1 MFVCLFSTKQTTLAT
16 DICLL
21 YLTILLLSYMDEH
34 LVPGKVQALVEFA
47 SSAELSSHSTSSSSV
62 YGQHKEGQILQ
73 TCLSKDVIYL
83 LYILKGNPFY
93 LMTLVQ
99 ICSQQIHNAICL

>member
-99 ICSQQIHNAICL
+99 ICSH

>member
-1 MFVCLFSTKQTTLAT
+1 
-16 DICLL
+16 
-21 YLTILLLSYMDEH
+21 MDEH

-47 SSAELSSHSTSSSSV
+47 SSAELSSHSTSSSSA

-73 TCLSKDVIYL
+73 TCLSKD
-83 LYILKGNPFY
+83 LKGNPFY

-99 ICSQQIHNAICL
+99 ICSH

>member
-1 MFVCLFSTKQTTLAT
+1 MTCADVCLFSTKQTTLAT

-47 SSAELSSHSTSSSSV
+47 CSAELSSHSKLSSV

-73 TCLSKDVIYL
+73 TCLSKDVIFL
-83 LYILKGNPFY
+83 LYNPFC
-93 LMTLVQ
+93 LMTLLQ
-99 ICSQQIHNAICL
+99 ICSHKIQDK

>member
-1 MFVCLFSTKQTTLAT
+1 MTCADVCLFVFNQTN
-16 DICLL
+16 
-21 YLTILLLSYMDEH
+21 YSGYRYMSSLFDNPAVIIYEH
-34 LVPGKVQALVEFA
+34 LVPGEVQALVEFA

-62 YGQHKEGQILQ
+62 YRQHKEGQILQ

-83 LYILKGNPFY
+83 LKGNPFY

-99 ICSQQIHNAICL
+99 ICSH